1 MKPRELLTPKEA
13 ADYLGI
19 TAEALAERHQQGTGP
34 NYVPITKTITRYLVE
49 DLDEWQNT

>member
-1 MKPRELLTPKEA
+1 VKPRELLTPEA
-13 ADYLGI
+13 AAAHLGI
-19 TAEALAERHQQGTGP
+19 TTEALAEHHQQGTGP